1 MRGRNPLRSAALRVQ
16 TLSLLLVTCALV
28 PTVQAQADGYLL
40 GEERRLEIVVH
51 VLGEVVRP
59 GELRVSDDT
68 NVLEAL
74 SKAGGGTQFANL
86 NAVTITR
93 LNPRPTVDG
102 SSAEQIIHVNIKNY
116 LKNGASKPLPLLEP
130 GDVISVP
137 RNNLSRWKTTASI
150 IRDLSIVA
158 TTYFL
163 YLRTVR

>member
-1 MRGRNPLRSAALRVQ
+1 MRGRNPLRFAALRAQ
-16 TLSLLLVTCALV
+16 ALALLLVTCALA
-28 PTVQAQADGYLL
+28 PMAHAQADSYLL
-40 GEERRLEIVVH
+40 GGERRLEIVVH
-51 VLGEVVRP
+51 VLGEVIRP
-59 GELRVSDDT
+59 GELRVGDDT

-74 SKAGGGTQFANL
+74 SKAGGGTQYANL

-93 LNPRPTVDG
+93 LSPHSTMN
-102 SSAEQIIHVNIKNY
+102 SSGPEQIVHVNIKEY
-116 LKNGASKPLPLLEP
+116 LKKGASEPLPLLQP